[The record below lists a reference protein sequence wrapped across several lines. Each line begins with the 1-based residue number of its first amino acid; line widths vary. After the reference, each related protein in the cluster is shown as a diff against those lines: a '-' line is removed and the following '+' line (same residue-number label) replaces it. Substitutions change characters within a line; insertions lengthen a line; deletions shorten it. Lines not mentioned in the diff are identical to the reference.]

1 MAVGLETSIMRPD
14 PVAHFTQ
21 LWKIPSLPSALKN
34 SRTSQDQGAPPSPC
48 QLRFMAFT
56 AEQKRQ
62 RRANASQEER
72 DRERDRKRD
81 RRKDPDFARQES
93 ESRKSRRED
102 IMEAARAGDPA
113 ANASLDSAAQRA
125 HKYRSKVRFFA
136 SRRPCQCHIDLRT
149 EFFMNHEAAKAL
161 LQRRAEKQRA
171 R

>member
-1 MAVGLETSIMRPD
+1 
-14 PVAHFTQ
+14 
-21 LWKIPSLPSALKN
+21 
-34 SRTSQDQGAPPSPC
+34 
-48 QLRFMAFT
+48 MAFT